1 MFGFGPP
8 VVFFVG
14 AAIAILGA
22 LHAAMRPDSAW
33 AAADQNKI
41 LWVALQLGGLLIFF
55 VPGVLAAL
63 LYITSVRPKVRR
75 AERDAQTLISASQTR
90 IPR

>member
-1 MFGFGPP
+1 MLGFGPP
-8 VVFFVG
+8 VLFFVG
-14 AAIAILGA
+14 GAIAILGA

-55 VPGVLAAL
+55 VPGVLAAV
-63 LYITSVRPKVRR
+63 LYWLSVRPKVSR
-75 AERDAQTLISASQTR
+75 AERDAKTLISSSHTR
-90 IPR
+90 TPH